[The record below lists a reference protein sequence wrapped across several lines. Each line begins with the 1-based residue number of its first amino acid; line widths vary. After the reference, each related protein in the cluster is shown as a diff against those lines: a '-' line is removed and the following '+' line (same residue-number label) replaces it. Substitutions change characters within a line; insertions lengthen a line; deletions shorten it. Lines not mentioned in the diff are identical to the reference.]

1 MVCQSKSSFIQ
12 IQHNGFKE
20 TNRVVLG
27 DRVVP
32 IQFSKPH
39 LSHRRAAK
47 VVSIY
52 FPATYEAN
60 SQVEL

>member
-1 MVCQSKSSFIQ
+1 MVCQSKLSFIQ

-32 IQFSKPH
+32 IQFNKLH
-39 LSHRRAAK
+39 LSCRRMDK
-47 VVSIY
+47 VVLIY
-52 FPATYEAN
+52 LPATYEAN